1 MPISRCHA
9 RDADAGQYRLFL
21 ERTEME
27 DTLRVGVITS
37 SHGVRGEVKVFPTTD
52 DLHRFS
58 KLKSCIAAA
67 RKGTQLLHP
76 ERVRYQK
83 GMAIIKFEEFSSIED
98 TLPFKGC
105 DLLITRDQALP
116 LAEGEYY
123 ICDLIGLTV
132 YTDEDRL
139 LGEIVDVIQTGANDV
154 YAIRRADGKG
164 EVLIPVI
171 KESRIHV
178 DLEAGRADVHVMDG
192 LMDD

>member
-1 MPISRCHA
+1 MT
-9 RDADAGQYRLFL
+9 AGKIKGRKD
-21 ERTEME
+21 TDME

-52 DLHRFS
+52 DPHRFG
-58 KLKSCIAAA
+58 KLKSCMAAS
-67 RKGTQLLHP
+67 RKGPILLHL

-83 GMAIIKFEEFSSIED
+83 GMVIIKFEEFSSIED
-98 TLPFKGC
+98 MLPFKGC

-132 YTDEDRL
+132 YGDEGKL
-139 LGEIVDVIQTGANDV
+139 LGEITDVIQTGANDV
-154 YAIRRADGKG
+154 YAVRRADGKG

-171 KESRIHV
+171 KDSRIRV
-178 DLEAGRADVHVMDG
+178 DLEKGRVDVHVLDG
-192 LMDD
+192 LIE